1 MNDIYSTSLLEIMP
15 ANLLA
20 DKKIRDICQSL
31 DDTLKRISAETNI
44 PALIYNIDT
53 LDSDVIDILA
63 WQFHVDFYDE
73 TLPLKKRRELVKKS
87 IDYHRH
93 KGTPYAMDGVVGT
106 VFPDAV
112 VEENWEYD
120 GEPYHFRINS
130 ITVPMADLDTLNQL
144 MRAIKSVKNVRSVL
158 DEIIFKRYLHGEQF
172 HGGMPSHDKTRV
184 TKPKEIENSL
194 SSGEQFHGGMLSH
207 NKTRF
212 TKPKEIENSL
222 SSGEHYHGGV
232 PSHNKIRNAKP
243 KEIENSLASV
253 NTYIGTVF
261 HVNKNYHSPAMPM
274 IIQYVGGIQHV
285 NKQYRSK
292 PAVEVVQHVGGVI
305 ETHRKYRSRPAV
317 SINTYAGGVVSLN
330 KTYHLRE
337 RSY

>member
-63 WQFHVDFYDE
+63 WQFHVDFYNE
-73 TLPLKKRRELVKKS
+73 TLPLEKRRELVKKS

-112 VEENWEYD
+112 VEENWEYG

-172 HGGMPSHDKTRV
+172 HGGVLSHD
-184 TKPKEIENSL
+184 
-194 SSGEQFHGGMLSH
+194 
-207 NKTRF
+207 KTRF

-274 IIQYVGGIQHV
+274 IIQYAGGIQHV